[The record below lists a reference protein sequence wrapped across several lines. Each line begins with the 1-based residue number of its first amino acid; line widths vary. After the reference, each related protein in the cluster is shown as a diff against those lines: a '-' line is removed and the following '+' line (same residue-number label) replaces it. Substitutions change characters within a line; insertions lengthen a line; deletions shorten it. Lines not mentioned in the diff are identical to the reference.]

1 VGRKITCIGGGP
13 AGLYFAILAK
23 RLDSDHAVTVMER
36 GPEGFTYGWGVVFWD
51 GLLEDLESTDPDTAR
66 RVRDQAFRW
75 SELVVQ
81 VDGASPTREPG
92 HGYSMRRRALLT
104 ILGER
109 ARSLG
114 VELCFGQEVADAS
127 ELADSDLIVASD
139 GVSSRLRQRNAE
151 HFGTTV
157 ARGRNKYIW
166 LGTSKVFESFT
177 FPFVQTHAGLIWAHA
192 YGFDSE
198 NSTFIVETSPET
210 WRGLGFDGL
219 SPDQTMRLLEGI
231 FQASLDGH
239 PLRPQVGTLD
249 TAPWLEFQTVTNR
262 RWRHGNLALMGDAAH
277 TTHFTI
283 GSGTR
288 LALEDAI
295 GLAGQLRKHGDI
307 SSALEAYGRQRS
319 GELIEAQRTARN
331 SAHWFENVPRYLR
344 YGTPELAELMSR
356 RRSSFLRRMPP
367 RVYLR
372 LIHAGSRAPAL
383 TALAR
388 RGVFGWRNLSRRW
401 LRRSATASRSARRE
415 RARTPSRSKQP

>member
-1 VGRKITCIGGGP
+1 VI
-13 AGLYFAILAK
+13 
-23 RLDSDHAVTVMER
+23 ER
-36 GPEGFTYGWGVVFWD
+36 GPEGVTYGWGVVFWD
-51 GLLEDLESTDPDTAR
+51 GLLEDLESTDPETAR
-66 RVRDQAFRW
+66 RVRDTAFRW
-75 SELVVQ
+75 SELAVS
-81 VDGASPTREPG
+81 VDGSSPTREPG
-92 HGYSMRRRALLT
+92 HGYSMRRQALLT

-109 ARSLG
+109 ARAVG
-114 VELCFGQEVADAS
+114 VELRFGREVADVS

-139 GVSSRLRQRNAE
+139 GVNSRLRQRRAE

-157 ARGRNKYIW
+157 AGGRNKYIW

-177 FPFVQTHAGLIWAHA
+177 FPFVHTHAGLIWAHA
-192 YGFDSE
+192 YGFDAE

-219 SPDQTMRLLEGI
+219 PPDQTMRLLEGM
-231 FQASLDGH
+231 FEASLDGH
-239 PLRPQVGTLD
+239 PLRPQVGTRD

-262 RWRHGNLALMGDAAH
+262 RWHHGNLALMGDAAH

-295 GLAGQLRKHGDI
+295 GLAGQLWEHRDI

-319 GELIEAQRTARN
+319 GELVEAQRTARN
-331 SAHWFENVPRYLR
+331 SAHWFENVPRYIR
-344 YGTPELAELMSR
+344 YGTPALAELMSR
-356 RRSSFLRRMPP
+356 RRSSFLRRIPP

-372 LIHAGSRAPAL
+372 LIHAGSRAPTL

-388 RGVFGWRNLSRRW
+388 RGVSRWRNLSQRRQ
-401 LRRSATASRSARRE
+401 RRSG
-415 RARTPSRSKQP
+415 